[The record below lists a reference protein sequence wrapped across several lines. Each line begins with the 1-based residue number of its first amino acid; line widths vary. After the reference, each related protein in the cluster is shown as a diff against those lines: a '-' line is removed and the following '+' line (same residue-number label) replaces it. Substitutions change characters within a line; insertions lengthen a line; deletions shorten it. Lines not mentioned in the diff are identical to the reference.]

1 MHTTAAATTALQ
13 LQAENDA
20 LRQRVAFLEAQLRLK
35 SPSGANLDRPPVT
48 PVAPYS
54 WEIDPAEQ
62 ESPASP

>member
-1 MHTTAAATTALQ
+1 MHTTAAAATASQ

-35 SPSGANLDRPPVT
+35 SLGGANLDRPPVT

-54 WEIDPAEQ
+54 WEIDATEQ
-62 ESPASP
+62 ERPKSR

>member
-1 MHTTAAATTALQ
+1 MQTNATITAASQ

-35 SPSGANLDRPPVT
+35 SQSGANLDRPPVI

-54 WEIDPAEQ
+54 WEIDPPEP
-62 ESPASP
+62 ERPTSP